1 LLEIIE
7 RGNPAKLYS
16 ITKLQN
22 LIRIKCSEKRDKKVV
37 EIVDKKKKCKSSEEK
52 L

>member
-1 LLEIIE
+1 MLEIIE

-22 LIRIKCSEKRDKKVV
+22 LIRIKCSEKKNKKVI
-37 EIVDKKKKCKSSEEK
+37 EIVDKEKKCKSLEEES
-52 L
+52 